1 MRQIFTFVRRLV
13 LGIVLGQAFLVLG
26 GLDIVRARVMAQ
38 ATGIYN
44 LKEIAPVAHVVFFL
58 SSPIG
63 IGMENRGQD
72 PIALLVLLVT
82 YWALVGVLLFY
93 LFLGVKRLYG
103 GIRRSVREE
112 GSTAPD
118 DPAC

>member
-1 MRQIFTFVRRLV
+1 MRQILTFVRRLV
-13 LGIVLGQAFLVLG
+13 LGIMLGQAFLVLG
-26 GLDIVRARVMAQ
+26 VLDIVRARVMAQ
-38 ATGIYN
+38 ATGIFN
-44 LKEIAPVAHVVFFL
+44 LREIAPVAQIIFFL

-82 YWALVGVLLFY
+82 YWALVGVLVFY

-103 GIRRSVREE
+103 STRKSAREE
-112 GSTAPD
+112 NSTNRNN
-118 DPAC
+118 PAC